1 MRELADKF
9 AFSTATMFR
18 ANVSGKITQK
28 MTDHRTIE
36 ALHTCKQVSTDQQ
49 KC

>member
-36 ALHTCKQVSTDQQ
+36 ALHTCEQVSTDQQ